1 MNHEK
6 LDFHIQNPLS
16 KDREPN
22 RLVSFFEVLAS
33 SGTSPRPWSFFV
45 KKYPDFHIFHLEYL
59 FLYYFKPCLVNCQ
72 QIWARDGHSPHSKL
86 AMTSKNCEKEKES
99 LPTLCGLSWL
109 YWKAWVWSRW
119 RRWEQRGQAQGQP
132 YHGQLVRYIY
142 DKYYSKR
149 WKELTAVGSWY
160 SAESVLAWFKSS
172 LIIIIIIQ
180 IIIIII

>member
-1 MNHEK
+1 M
-6 LDFHIQNPLS
+6 
-16 KDREPN
+16 
-22 RLVSFFEVLAS
+22 VL
-33 SGTSPRPWSFFV
+33 FI

-119 RRWEQRGQAQGQP
+119 RRWERRGQAQGQP

-180 IIIIII
+180 IIIKQFQTTWQGTEKVFTHWQHGQ

>member
-1 MNHEK
+1 M
-6 LDFHIQNPLS
+6 
-16 KDREPN
+16 
-22 RLVSFFEVLAS
+22 VL
-33 SGTSPRPWSFFV
+33 FI

-119 RRWEQRGQAQGQP
+119 RRWERRGQAQGQP
-132 YHGQLVRYIY
+132 YHCQLVRYIY
-142 DKYYSKR
+142 MIYIMIRDEKDNRAHRCGKLVFR
-149 WKELTAVGSWY
+149 GV
-160 SAESVLAWFKSS
+160 SS
-172 LIIIIIIQ
+172 CLIQ
-180 IIIIII
+180 IIINHHYHYSNHQFQTTWQGTERVFTHWQHGQWSSQHNFLRILSWS